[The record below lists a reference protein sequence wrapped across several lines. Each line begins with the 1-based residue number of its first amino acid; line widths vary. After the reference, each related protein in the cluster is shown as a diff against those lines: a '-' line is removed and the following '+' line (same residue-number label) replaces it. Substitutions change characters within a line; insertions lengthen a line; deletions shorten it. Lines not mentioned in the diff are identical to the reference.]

1 MRIPKSFSVLLR
13 QYFFFDYFA
22 QYSKKYVNLWFFLFT
37 IDQSRKINNY
47 LFPPLVIWWEYIND
61 LMQHACK
68 LMIFKWYLNVCCLV
82 SYQSVYLISFFK
94 FKITGKIYSS
104 SIWSPSHDFIVEK
117 RENVRQNVS
126 RFPLLS
132 SFSDNQI
139 LIFQCTLITEW

>member
-68 LMIFKWYLNVCCLV
+68 LMIFKWYLNACCLV

-94 FKITGKIYSS
+94 FKSQGKYIAALFRHLVMILLWKKGKMWGRMCPDSLYCP
-104 SIWSPSHDFIVEK
+104 PS
-117 RENVRQNVS
+117 
-126 RFPLLS
+126 
-132 SFSDNQI
+132 
-139 LIFQCTLITEW
+139 LIIKY